1 MRASWITADA
11 ILRAASREAR
21 SPSRRWRDRFRWKRR
36 YGLTT
41 VCDDASLDSRVT
53 GDPQGRGMMMHP
65 EITVMN
71 DRERRKQMLAAADRS
86 RRARLALLSRGDA
99 LTGSN

>member
-1 MRASWITADA
+1 
-11 ILRAASREAR
+11 
-21 SPSRRWRDRFRWKRR
+21 
-36 YGLTT
+36 
-41 VCDDASLDSRVT
+41 
-53 GDPQGRGMMMHP
+53 MHP